1 MDWDGYKVDAN
12 KQEIIRLRSCWEI
25 EDMDTMCAGLAY
37 TLARMY
43 GNDRFQDIC
52 IQYAHCVSVHVH
64 YTMSN

>member
-1 MDWDGYKVDAN
+1 
-12 KQEIIRLRSCWEI
+12 
-25 EDMDTMCAGLAY
+25 MDTMCAGLAY